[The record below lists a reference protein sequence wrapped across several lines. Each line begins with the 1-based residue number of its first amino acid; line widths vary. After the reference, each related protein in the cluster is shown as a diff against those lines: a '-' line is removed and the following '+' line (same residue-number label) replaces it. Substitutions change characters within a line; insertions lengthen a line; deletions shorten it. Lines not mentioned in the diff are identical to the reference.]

1 MSENHAKSEFHLS
14 SVRYSR
20 VLSLPWAISLG
31 ASVTAGLGVFFL
43 FGLLLNLSRG
53 STHLAYGLALLVYAP
68 LALTYAERAAAL
80 REGAGAF
87 ALAGPNEPPWLVYT
101 SGWFSLGG
109 LVCLMGLLAWGGSLY
124 VNLLLERLFTVS
136 VSIRWL
142 SLLGIGL
149 VALNSALGG
158 QGRWRTRA
166 RLAYLTI
173 LVFGGV
179 LLVGWTSTGAEVRA
193 RFALR
198 GPDNMILVTA
208 LLGATLWGIGLIAE
222 HRDQVRLPSR
232 TLLPAML
239 GALAVGLLGGV
250 AAALMVYGHAI
261 QPEDLMPLATIAGG
275 WRSVF
280 EVIYLIAGV
289 MLALLAL
296 DRTLVSSL
304 RQMVRMAEDGF
315 LPERWL
321 TAPSIMRTPILA
333 LLLVVTLSGLV
344 VALAPPLIIT
354 GLAALI
360 FLVTTVLINA
370 HDLFRSQPGLPA
382 RRRLK
387 LPFHPLFPG
396 IAVGLSLYL
405 SLAIDL
411 QVWWITS
418 GWAAAGGIYYLIYAR
433 QSSLDVRRREHVVS
447 ERARAVKEEVYHVL
461 VVANVDEAVPSLIQ
475 IGKTLAKTQDGQV
488 LVLQVMVQ
496 PEQSPVDLKR
506 TSAQQAWQN
515 LKEHVQSAGTD
526 GVKVETMVRLAPSAT
541 AGILETVREEG
552 IDLVLMSWEAE
563 SEVGEVELEPV
574 VDRVVRAAPCDV
586 AVLRGRLNCPLQ
598 EVIVSTAGGPHASAA
613 LDYGKRLVQA
623 EHGRVVALNILRG
636 PGTPK
641 QVKEAESRLRAS
653 VQEAGDGP
661 EFDLRVVPA
670 VNIERGIVRASEG
683 IDLLLM
689 GSSTEGLLDQAVFAG
704 IPTEVAK
711 TRAAPTLLVK
721 HFEGTSQFWLR
732 RFWELLYEPMPNL
745 NVSERAEVYRQMRN
759 YALAGI
765 DFYTLIVLS
774 SIIAYLGL
782 VQNSAAVIIGAMLVA
797 PLMSPILAMA
807 HGIVQGNVRMIT
819 RAIESTI
826 KGVLLAIGVSVAVT
840 LVLPPNPPSAEILAR
855 VHPNLLDLM
864 IALASGAAGAY
875 ASSRKEVST
884 ALPGVAIAAALVPPL
899 SVAGYGLGSSQ
910 YTVAGGALLLFTTNL
925 SAIILAAATIFLL
938 LGFRPT
944 RAEEGM
950 HMRRGI
956 TLSILALIVI
966 AMPLAFTS
974 VGFRQQIARE
984 VDLETVLNQSL
995 ETDVSQVENIDIEA
1009 QGGGFVVSA
1018 TVYVQEGFDAGLIA
1032 EVQDSLSQAVGVPVT
1047 FNARLVTARFE
1058 QVPVAPTPTPTPGR

>member
-1 MSENHAKSEFHLS
+1 MSENHAKGEFHLS

-31 ASVTAGLGVFFL
+31 SSITAGLGVFFL

-80 REGAGAF
+80 REGGGAF
-87 ALAGPNEPPWLVYT
+87 ALASPNEPPWLVYA
-101 SGWFSLGG
+101 SSWFSLGG
-109 LVCLMGLLAWGGSLY
+109 LVCLIGLLAWGGSLY
-124 VNLLLERLFTVS
+124 VNLLLDRLFAVS

-149 VALNSALGG
+149 VALNSVLGG

-179 LLVGWTSTGAEVRA
+179 LLVGWSSTGAEVRA

-198 GPDNMILVTA
+198 GPDNVILVTA
-208 LLGATLWGIGLIAE
+208 LLGATLWGVGLIAD

-239 GALAVGLLGGV
+239 GALAVGLLGGT

-261 QPEDLMPLATIAGG
+261 QPEDLMPLATIAGS
-275 WRSVF
+275 WRGVF

-304 RQMVRMAEDGF
+304 RQMGRMAEDGF

-321 TAPSIMRTPILA
+321 AAPSILRTPILA

-344 VALAPPLIIT
+344 AALAPPLIIT

-360 FLVTTVLINA
+360 FMVTTVLINA
-370 HDLFRSQPGLPA
+370 HDLFRSQPDLPT

-396 IAVGLSLYL
+396 VAVGLSLYL
-405 SLAIDL
+405 SLSIDL
-411 QVWWITS
+411 QVWWITF
-418 GWAAAGGIYYLIYAR
+418 GWAAAGGIFYLIYAR
-433 QSSLDVRRREHVVS
+433 QGSLDVRRREHVVS
-447 ERARAVKEEVYHVL
+447 ERARAVKEEIYHVL
-461 VVANVDEAVPSLIQ
+461 VVANVDEAVASLIQ
-475 IGKTLAKTQDGQV
+475 IGKTLAQSQDGQV

-496 PEQSPVDLKR
+496 PDQSPVDLKR
-506 TSAQQAWQN
+506 TAAQRAWQN
-515 LKEHVQSAGTD
+515 LKEHVQAAGTD

-563 SEVGEVELEPV
+563 SEDGAVELEPV

-586 AVLRGRLNCPLQ
+586 AVLHGRLNCPLQ

-613 LDYGKRLVQA
+613 LAYGKRLVQA
-623 EHGRVVALNILRG
+623 ENGRVVALNILRG
-636 PGTPK
+636 SGTPM
-641 QVKEAESRLRAS
+641 QVEEAESRLRAS
-653 VQEAGDGP
+653 IEDAGDGA
-661 EFDLRVVPA
+661 EFDLRVVPS
-670 VNIERGIVRASEG
+670 VNVKSGIVRASEG

-711 TRAAPTLLVK
+711 ARAGPTLLVK

-732 RFWELLYEPMPNL
+732 RFWELLYEPMPTL
-745 NVSERAEVYRQMRN
+745 NVSERAEVYLQMRN

-819 RAIESTI
+819 RAVESTV

-910 YTVAGGALLLFTTNL
+910 YTIAGGALLLFTTNL
-925 SAIILAAATIFLL
+925 SAIILAAAAIFLL

-966 AMPLAFTS
+966 AMPLAYTS
-974 VGFRQQIARE
+974 VGFRRQIARE

-995 ETDVSQVENIDIEA
+995 ETDVSQVENIEIDP